1 MIYDPCSMR
10 LSVGIDEAGRGCV
23 IGPLVVA
30 CVAADEADRR
40 WFWANNIRDSKIVP
54 EPQRDR
60 LAELIKERCW
70 FQLKVVHPPDIDR
83 AVRDRSRTLN
93 GLELE
98 LMSELLREFQ
108 DEYDECEAVALVDAP
123 SVSAQRYLE
132 KLYAASGWPDM
143 ATLKAKHEADRRDR
157 TVAAASIIAKS
168 ERERL
173 IARLKKE
180 LGTDFGCGYA
190 HDEVTRGFVARCPK
204 DAPYVRWTWKTAG
217 ASASASTDTSTDT

>member
-1 MIYDPCSMR
+1 MR

-40 WFWANNIRDSKIVP
+40 WFWKNNVRDSKIVP
-54 EPQRDR
+54 GPQRDK
-60 LAELIKERCW
+60 LAAMIKERCW
-70 FQLKVVHPPDIDR
+70 FQLKVVHASLIDE

-98 LMSELLREFQ
+98 MMSELLRDFM
-108 DEYDECEAVALVDAP
+108 DEHAEREAVALVDAP
-123 SVSAQRYLE
+123 SVSAQHYLE

-143 ATLKAKHEADRRDR
+143 ERLKAKHEADRTDR
-157 TVAAASIIAKS
+157 TVAAASLIAKS

-173 IARLKKE
+173 IAKIKKE
-180 LGTDFGCGYA
+180 VGVDFGCGYA
-190 HDEVTRGFVARCPK
+190 HDEATLEFVRTCPK
-204 DAPYVRWTWKTAG
+204 DTACVRWSWKTAG
-217 ASASASTDTSTDT
+217 GIADHAR